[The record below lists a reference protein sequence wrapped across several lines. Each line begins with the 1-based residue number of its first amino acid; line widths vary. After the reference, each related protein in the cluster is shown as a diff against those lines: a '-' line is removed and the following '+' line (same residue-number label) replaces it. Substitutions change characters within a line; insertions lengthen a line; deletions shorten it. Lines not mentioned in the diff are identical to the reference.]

1 MNSFVVVADCTGRN
15 ANVFYEIG
23 VAHTLG
29 KPVILLTQ
37 SEEDVPTDVIY
48 IRYIKYESTIRG
60 LAKFEKNLRRTLE
73 ETVEQIWP
81 MTRAAREPRR
91 AQRRPNSRR

>member
-1 MNSFVVVADCTGRN
+1 MNSFVVVADCTDRN

-60 LAKFEKNLRRTLE
+60 LAKLEKNLRRTLE
-73 ETVEQIWP
+73 ETIEQIWP
-81 MTRAAREPRR
+81 MARATRESHRARG
-91 AQRRPNSRR
+91 RPKSR